1 MNDPVQ
7 MLIDAG
13 AIPTSPFAPTSRYL
27 NVPVL
32 RYESPLHPQG
42 VAFLARRFLP
52 RLSEMVIAA
61 EHVVQGGD
69 RTDLLAARYFGNA
82 ELHWR
87 IADAN
92 SNPDMI
98 ALTAQAGDRLNIPV
112 PPGAGG
118 A

>member
-13 AIPTSPFAPTSRYL
+13 AIPASPFAPTSRYL

-32 RYESPLHPQG
+32 RYVSSLHPQG

-52 RLSEMVIAA
+52 RLADMVIAT
-61 EHVVQGGD
+61 EHIVQGGE

-82 ELHWR
+82 ELNWR

-92 SNPDMI
+92 GNPDMI
-98 ALTAQAGDRLNIPV
+98 ALTASAGDRLNIPV